1 METPAAEQQQLRAAL
16 DSALAA
22 TTDFGIRKL
31 RDPRW
36 QPAPDSEAS
45 AELASRQIRQ
55 DGLPWSEDVL
65 RTPYALASLLMTG
78 VLDNLGSIR
87 QLIGD
92 PMPAIG
98 PTVIARSAM
107 EIGATAWWLMQPGI
121 GARRRTCRQLALS
134 LVSARRAAQVAQ
146 ELRDDQ
152 SREEGLAQEDR
163 VLAQLASLA
172 ISPPEGPRYRPVIEG
187 ESFPEATEIT
197 AAMLEPCYP
206 ALTGTRSFYRSYS
219 AVLHGQLYGLMNFMT
234 PAIQAD
240 GSILLSW
247 QLRGSVLYGAV
258 EVALLSFREPFKR
271 INQHMGWG
279 RLEYDLWHARA
290 ARALNI
296 VTRRGAWDLQTAMSA
311 TWADGTG
318 TELAQAPSAEMIQ
331 RYAERCV

>member
-1 METPAAEQQQLRAAL
+1 METPVTEQQQLRAAL
-16 DSALAA
+16 DAALVA

-31 RDPRW
+31 KDPRW

-55 DGLPWSEDVL
+55 DGQPWSEDVL

-87 QLIGD
+87 QLISD

-134 LVSARRAAQVAQ
+134 LVSARRAAQVAE
-146 ELRDDQ
+146 ELRDDE

-163 VLAQLASLA
+163 VLAQIASLA

-197 AAMLEPCYP
+197 A
-206 ALTGTRSFYRSYS
+206 S
-219 AVLHGQLYGLMNFMT
+219 AV
-234 PAIQAD
+234 
-240 GSILLSW
+240 
-247 QLRGSVLYGAV
+247 
-258 EVALLSFREPFKR
+258 
-271 INQHMGWG
+271 
-279 RLEYDLWHARA
+279 RLNPGISA
-290 ARALNI
+290 AQ
-296 VTRRGAWDLQTAMSA
+296 TRLCCSRMP
-311 TWADGTG
+311 
-318 TELAQAPSAEMIQ
+318 APSVRLSLDSTASVRRSTPHDPPDCGEEDSSAAKDGFH
-331 RYAERCV
+331 R

>member
-1 METPAAEQQQLRAAL
+1 METPVAEQQQLRAAL
-16 DSALAA
+16 DAALAA

-31 RDPRW
+31 RNPRW

-163 VLAQLASLA
+163 VLA
-172 ISPPEGPRYRPVIEG
+172 
-187 ESFPEATEIT
+187 
-197 AAMLEPCYP
+197 
-206 ALTGTRSFYRSYS
+206 
-219 AVLHGQLYGLMNFMT
+219 
-234 PAIQAD
+234 
-240 GSILLSW
+240 
-247 QLRGSVLYGAV
+247 
-258 EVALLSFREPFKR
+258 
-271 INQHMGWG
+271 
-279 RLEYDLWHARA
+279 
-290 ARALNI
+290 
-296 VTRRGAWDLQTAMSA
+296 
-311 TWADGTG
+311 
-318 TELAQAPSAEMIQ
+318 
-331 RYAERCV
+331 